1 MRKNKRIVKSIMCAV
16 LSAGLLFPTCLETA
30 YAVTVN
36 NISVTEK
43 DTLAFEVNTDGVE
56 ESDRKFKSTITF
68 ESYNDSENGFNG
80 LTETVMIGE
89 TAFILNDLE
98 NLKMI
103 DSRTPKRRTMNVT
116 TEPFIKGEENFNLP
130 ADTMKEEDATWTLTE
145 KKLVDSEI
153 EDIVKDAV
161 TSKRYVG
168 VEVGV
173 PIPDAID
180 YVYTD
185 ENTGL
190 SVETELPLT
199 DKTESEW
206 YWTEFHFPITISG
219 YDADVLDLNG
229 LEIRSDEPLI
239 NYKAE
244 FLDMLGLDQEL
255 YTIDTIEW
263 AGEPYED
270 DDLLCRDAY
279 ASGTKYVT
287 DVDAVYAAEVH
298 LPLEGAAW
306 ECTYIEELEKGKSAI
321 YKYTADAVYVS
332 SAEDTPLG
340 KLLGLISAVYEAIIE
355 AIKEHP
361 IIAATQLILIAAL
374 ITLFLAKRKKKCI
387 YEKDRICEYARDCS
401 KCPFYASLNEVKE
414 E

>member
-1 MRKNKRIVKSIMCAV
+1 MRKNKRILNNIMCAV
-16 LSAGLLFPTCLETA
+16 LSAGLLFPACMETA

-43 DTLAFEVNTDGVE
+43 DTLAFEVNTEGVE
-56 ESDRKFKSTITF
+56 ASDRKFKSTITF
-68 ESYNDSENGFNG
+68 ESYNDSENGFND
-80 LTETVMIGE
+80 LTETVMVGD
-89 TAFILNDLE
+89 TAFILNDLD

-116 TEPFIKGEENFNLP
+116 TDPFIKGEEEFNLP
-130 ADTMKEEDATWTLTE
+130 SETMKEDGASWTLTE
-145 KKLVDSEI
+145 KKLIDSEI

-161 TSKRYVG
+161 TSKRYIG
-168 VEVGV
+168 VEAGV
-173 PIPDAID
+173 PIPKSID

-185 ENTGL
+185 ENTGI

-206 YWTEFHFPITISG
+206 YWTQFQFPITVSG

-229 LEIRSDEPLI
+229 LEIKPDEPLI
-239 NYKAE
+239 NYKTE
-244 FLDMLGLDQEL
+244 FLDMLGLDQER
-255 YTIDTIEW
+255 YTIESIEW
-263 AGEPYED
+263 DGEPYED
-270 DDLLCRDAY
+270 DDVLCRDANAY
-279 ASGTKYVT
+279 GTKYVT

-298 LPLEGAAW
+298 LPLDGAAW
-306 ECTYIEELEKGKSAI
+306 ECTYIEELEKGKTAI

-332 SAEDTPLG
+332 SADETPLG
-340 KLLGLISAVYEAIIE
+340 KLLGFISAVYEAIIE

-361 IIAATQLILIAAL
+361 IIAATQLILFAAL
-374 ITLFLAKRKKKCI
+374 LTLFLAKRKKKCI
-387 YEKDRICEYARDCS
+387 YEKDRVCEYGRDCN
-401 KCPFYASLNEVKE
+401 KCPFYASLNEIKE